1 MLLKGLNHVAV
12 ITNDASRLND
22 FYRDVFD
29 AEILRDGAEPSRQAR
44 ARGSPSSRSATGP
57 SSTSSR

>member
-12 ITNDASRLND
+12 ITNDATRLND

-29 AEILRDGAEPSRQAR
+29 AERVEALVVGTSVPASRDFR
-44 ARGSPSSRSATGP
+44 
-57 SSTSSR
+57 